1 MLIITFNVTEIKM
14 SQEEAEHASQGG
26 SEAEIE
32 EEKGEAAYIPKNP
45 MIRPA
50 DVEISEVMKKLMGDD
65 GAQEHLHRIL
75 GSASDLDNENT
86 VAEHI

>member
-1 MLIITFNVTEIKM
+1 M
-14 SQEEAEHASQGG
+14 SQQEENEERSQGG

-32 EEKGEAAYIPKNP
+32 EEEKGEAVYVPKNP
-45 MIRPA
+45 MIRPN
-50 DVEISEVMKKLMGDD
+50 DVQISEVMQKLMGDD
-65 GAQEHLHRIL
+65 KSQEHLHRIL

>member
-1 MLIITFNVTEIKM
+1 M
-14 SQEEAEHASQGG
+14 SQEEAEAENASQGG

-32 EEKGEAAYIPKNP
+32 EEKGPAAYVPKNP

-75 GSASDLDNENT
+75 GSASDLDNEHT
-86 VAEHI
+86 VADHI